1 MPWRERSCDD
11 DRMHRFHFLRR
22 ALALATATAIAT
34 AGAAAQ
40 PAPAP
45 GDTERFTLFHAPLML
60 LRNAQLLDG
69 TGTPAREHMSVLI
82 QDGRIAAVAPDAE
95 LKAPAGA
102 LVKDLAGGALMP
114 GFVLLHEHLFYPT
127 ERGSY
132 GAFFQSFPLL
142 YLAGGVTTM
151 RTAGSMSPYA
161 DLNTWKDIREGKAP
175 GPDLDVTAPF
185 LNGIQA
191 FVAQVPRLASAEDA
205 VHQVRY
211 WADVGAT
218 SYKGYMHLTREQLAA
233 IVQAAHEHKSKVTAH
248 LCAVTYAEAAAMG
261 IDNLEHGFFASTDF
275 VDGKQPDVCPPA
287 EAGPRSLDTLPLD
300 DPRMAALQR
309 QLIARRV
316 ALTSTLTV
324 FETFSHGRPMAPA
337 GALDLLMPQLREQYV
352 ARYTAIQ
359 RGGPNPYGRV
369 FPKAMAWEK
378 RFYDAGGL
386 LVAGTDPT
394 GYGGVIPG
402 WSSLRQFELLREAGF
417 DAATTVKVM
426 TANGAAYLGRSAEVG
441 RIAPGMRADLI
452 AFSAPLDGA
461 KAALPDV
468 AWTMKAG
475 RAWDRARILSA
486 WKGQVGLR

>member
-1 MPWRERSCDD
+1 MKKP
-11 DRMHRFHFLRR
+11 L
-22 ALALATATAIAT
+22 AVLALAI
-34 AGAAAQ
+34 AAQ
-40 PAPAP
+40 AFAQQPN
-45 GDTERFTLFHAPLML
+45 DTERYTLFHAPVTL
-60 LRNAQLLDG
+60 LRNTQLYDG
-69 TGTPAREHMSVLI
+69 TAQPPREHMSVLI
-82 QDGRIAAVAPDAE
+82 RDGRIAEVKPDVE

-102 LVKDLAGGALMP
+102 LVKDLNGGALMP

-161 DLNTWKDIREGKAP
+161 DLNTWKDIRDGKAP

-191 FVAQVPRLASAEDA
+191 FVAQVPRLVDAADA
-205 VHQVRY
+205 VRQVGY

-233 IVQAAHEHKSKVTAH
+233 IVNAAHERKAKVTAH
-248 LCAVTYAEAAAMG
+248 LCAVTYSEAATMG
-261 IDNLEHGFFASTDF
+261 IDNLEHGFFASSDF
-275 VDGKQPDVCPPA
+275 VDGKHPDACPNGDAVPK
-287 EAGPRSLDTLPLD
+287 SLDALAVD
-300 DPRMAALQR
+300 DPRMDALQR
-309 QLIARRV
+309 QMIERKV
-316 ALTSTLTV
+316 ALTSTLTI
-324 FETFSHGRPMAPA
+324 FETFSYGRPMAPA
-337 GALDLLMPQLREQYV
+337 AALDLLMPQLREQYV
-352 ARYTAIQ
+352 SRYTAIQ
-359 RGGPNPYGRV
+359 RGGPNAYGRV
-369 FPKAMAWEK
+369 LPKNMAWEK
-378 RFYDAGGL
+378 RFHDAGGL

-402 WSSLRQFELLREAGF
+402 YSSLRQFELLREAGF

-426 TANGAAYLGRSAEVG
+426 TANGATYLGRSADVG
-441 RIAPGMRADLI
+441 RIAPGLRADLI
-452 AFSAPLDGA
+452 AFAAPLDPA
-461 KAALPDV
+461 KPALPEV

-475 RAWDRARILSA
+475 RAWDRAKILNA

>member
-1 MPWRERSCDD
+1 MR
-11 DRMHRFHFLRR
+11 RMKKPPAL
-22 ALALATATAIAT
+22 LALMLAIQAF
-34 AGAAAQ
+34 AQ
-40 PAPAP
+40 TPQPP
-45 GDTERFTLFHAPLML
+45 GDTERYTLFQAPVTL
-60 LRNAQLLDG
+60 LRNAQLFDG
-69 TGTPAREHMSVLI
+69 SGGAPREHMSVLI
-82 QDGRIAAVAPDAE
+82 RDGRIADVKPDAE
-95 LKAPAGA
+95 LRAPAGA

-142 YLAGGVTTM
+142 YLAGGVTTL

-161 DLNTWKDIREGKAP
+161 DLNTWKDIREGRAV
-175 GPDLDVTAPF
+175 GPDMDVTAPF

-205 VHQVRY
+205 VRQVGY

-233 IVQAAHEHKSKVTAH
+233 IVEAAHERKARVTAH
-248 LCAVTYAEAAAMG
+248 LCAVTYAEAATMG
-261 IDNLEHGFFASTDF
+261 IDNLEHGFFASSDF
-275 VDGKQPDVCPPA
+275 VDSKQPDACP
-287 EAGPRSLDTLPLD
+287 AGDAVPRSLDALAVD

-309 QLIARRV
+309 RLIDRKV

-337 GALDLLMPQLREQYV
+337 AALDLLMPQLREQYV

-359 RGGPNPYGRV
+359 RGGPNAYGRV
-369 FPKAMAWEK
+369 LAKDMAWEK
-378 RFYDAGGL
+378 QFADAGGL

-402 WSSLRQFELLREAGF
+402 YSSLRQFELLREAGF
-417 DAATTVKVM
+417 DAAATVKIM
-426 TANGAAYLGRSAEVG
+426 TANGATYLGRSADIG
-441 RIAPGMRADLI
+441 RIAPGLRADLI
-452 AFSAPLDGA
+452 AFAAPLDA
-461 KAALPDV
+461 ARPALPDV

-475 RAWDRARILSA
+475 RAWDRARILNA

>member
-1 MPWRERSCDD
+1 MPRYQP
-11 DRMHRFHFLRR
+11 LLR
-22 ALALATATAIAT
+22 ALAMAAALATV
-34 AGAAAQ
+34 GVAAQ
-40 PAPAP
+40 PAN
-45 GDTERFTLFHAPLML
+45 DTERYTLFHAPVTL
-60 LRNAQLLDG
+60 LRNAQLFDG
-69 TGTPAREHMSVLI
+69 SGAAPREHMSVLI
-82 QDGRIAAVAPDAE
+82 RDGRIAEVQPDAE

-161 DLNTWKDIREGKAP
+161 DLNTWKDIRAGTAP
-175 GPDLDVTAPF
+175 GPDMDVTAPF

-191 FVAQVPRLASAEDA
+191 FVAQVPRLQNAEDA
-205 VHQVRY
+205 VRQVGY

-218 SYKGYMHLTREQLAA
+218 SYKGYMHLTREQLGA
-233 IVQAAHEHKSKVTAH
+233 IVVAAHGRQARVTAH
-248 LCAVTYAEAAAMG
+248 LCAVTYAEAAGLG
-261 IDNLEHGFFASTDF
+261 IDNLEHGFFAASDF
-275 VDGKQPDVCPPA
+275 VDGKQPDACPGGDA
-287 EAGPRSLDTLPLD
+287 VPRSLDALAVD

-309 QLIARRV
+309 QLITAKV
-316 ALTSTLTV
+316 ALTSTLTI

-337 GALDLLMPQLREQYV
+337 AALDLLMPQLREQYV
-352 ARYTAIQ
+352 SRYTAIQ
-359 RGGPNPYGRV
+359 RGGPNAYGRV
-369 FPKAMAWEK
+369 LPKDMAWEK
-378 RFYDAGGL
+378 QFAEAGGL

-426 TANGAAYLGRSAEVG
+426 TANGATYLGRTADIG
-441 RIAPGMRADLI
+441 RIAPGLRADLV
-452 AFSAPLDGA
+452 AFAAPLDAA
-461 KAALPDV
+461 KPGLPDV

-475 RAWDRARILSA
+475 RAWDRAKILNA

>member
-1 MPWRERSCDD
+1 MSTL
-11 DRMHRFHFLRR
+11 LRTA
-22 ALALATATAIAT
+22 ALAATLAASLAR
-34 AGAAAQ
+34 AQ
-40 PAPAP
+40 PAPT
-45 GDTERFTLFHAPLML
+45 DTERFTRFHAPVTL
-60 LRNAQLLDG
+60 LHNAQLFDG
-69 TGTPAREHMSVLI
+69 SGSPPREHMSVLVR
-82 QDGRIAAVAPDAE
+82 DGRIAAVAPDAE

-102 LVKDLAGGALMP
+102 LVQDLAGGALMP

-161 DLNTWKDIREGKAP
+161 DLNTWKDIKAGTAP

-191 FVAQVPRLASAEDA
+191 FVAQVPRLVNAEDA
-205 VHQVRY
+205 VRQVGY

-218 SYKGYMHLTREQLAA
+218 SYKGYMHLTREQLNA
-233 IVQAAHEHKSKVTAH
+233 IVKAAHDRQAKVTAH
-248 LCAVTYAEAAAMG
+248 LCAVTYAEATAMG
-261 IDNLEHGFFASTDF
+261 IDNLEHGFFAASDF
-275 VDGKQPDVCPPA
+275 VDAKQPDACP
-287 EAGPRSLDTLPLD
+287 AGDAVPRSLDALALD

-309 QLIARRV
+309 QMIDQRV
-316 ALTSTLTV
+316 ALTSTLTI

-359 RGGPNPYGRV
+359 RGGPNAYGRV

-378 RFYDAGGL
+378 RFVEAGGL

-402 WSSLRQFELLREAGF
+402 YSSLRQFELLREAGF

-426 TANGAAYLGRSAEVG
+426 TANGAAYLGRTAEVG
-441 RIAPGMRADLI
+441 RIAPGLRADLI
-452 AFSAPLDGA
+452 AFAAPLDA
-461 KAALPDV
+461 TKPVLPDV

-475 RAWDRARILSA
+475 RAWDRAKILNA
-486 WKGQVGLR
+486 WKGQVGMR

>member
-1 MPWRERSCDD
+1 MAHPRS
-11 DRMHRFHFLRR
+11 LLN
-22 ALALATATAIAT
+22 ALALTLLAGLFATTARSQSA
-34 AGAAAQ
+34 
-40 PAPAP
+40 
-45 GDTERFTLFHAPLML
+45 GDTERYTLFHAPVTL
-60 LRNAQLLDG
+60 LRNAQLFDG
-69 TGTPAREHMSVLI
+69 SGAPPREHMSVLI
-82 QDGRIAAVAPDAE
+82 RDGRVAQVAPDTE
-95 LKAPAGA
+95 MSAPAGA
-102 LVKDLAGGALMP
+102 LVKDLAGGALLP

-161 DLNTWKDIREGKAP
+161 DLNTWKDIKAGTAP

-218 SYKGYMHLTREQLAA
+218 SYKGYMHLSREQLGA
-233 IVQAAHEHKSKVTAH
+233 IVKAAHERRAKVTAH

-261 IDNLEHGFFASTDF
+261 IDNLEHGFFAASDF
-275 VDGKQPDVCPPA
+275 VDGKQPDACP
-287 EAGPRSLDTLPLD
+287 AGDAVPRSLDALALD

-309 QLIARRV
+309 QMIDRGV
-316 ALTSTLTV
+316 ALTSTLTI

-337 GALDLLMPQLREQYV
+337 AALDLLMPQLREQYV

-359 RGGPNPYGRV
+359 RGGPNPYGRI
-369 FPKAMAWEK
+369 FPKDMAWEK
-378 RFYDAGGL
+378 RFHDAGGL

-402 WSSLRQFELLREAGF
+402 FSSLRQLELLREAGF
-417 DAATTVKVM
+417 DAATAVKVM
-426 TANGAAYLGRSAEVG
+426 TANGATYLGRQADVG
-441 RIAPGMRADLI
+441 RIAPGLRADLV
-452 AFSAPLDGA
+452 AFAAPLDSA
-461 KAALPDV
+461 KPALPEV

-475 RAWDRARILSA
+475 RAWDRVKILNA

>member
-1 MPWRERSCDD
+1 MKKP
-11 DRMHRFHFLRR
+11 L
-22 ALALATATAIAT
+22 AVLALAI
-34 AGAAAQ
+34 AAQ
-40 PAPAP
+40 AFAQQPN
-45 GDTERFTLFHAPLML
+45 DTERYTLFHAPVTL
-60 LRNAQLLDG
+60 LRNTQLYDG
-69 TGTPAREHMSVLI
+69 TAQPPREHMSVLI
-82 QDGRIAAVAPDAE
+82 RDGRIAEVKPDVE

-102 LVKDLAGGALMP
+102 LVKDLNGAALMP

-161 DLNTWKDIREGKAP
+161 DLNTWKDIRDGKAP

-191 FVAQVPRLASAEDA
+191 FVAQVPRLVDAADA
-205 VHQVRY
+205 VRQVGY

-233 IVQAAHEHKSKVTAH
+233 IVNAAHERKAKVTAH
-248 LCAVTYAEAAAMG
+248 LCAVTYSEAATMG
-261 IDNLEHGFFASTDF
+261 IDNLEHGFFASSDF
-275 VDGKQPDVCPPA
+275 VDGKHPDACPNGDAVPK
-287 EAGPRSLDTLPLD
+287 SLDALAVD
-300 DPRMAALQR
+300 DPRMDALQR
-309 QLIARRV
+309 QMIERKV
-316 ALTSTLTV
+316 ALTSTLTI
-324 FETFSHGRPMAPA
+324 FETFSYGRPMAPA
-337 GALDLLMPQLREQYV
+337 AALDLLMPQLREQYV
-352 ARYTAIQ
+352 SRYTAIQ
-359 RGGPNPYGRV
+359 RGGPNAYGRV
-369 FPKAMAWEK
+369 LPKNMAWEK
-378 RFYDAGGL
+378 RFHDAGGL

-402 WSSLRQFELLREAGF
+402 YSSLRQFELLREAGF

-426 TANGAAYLGRSAEVG
+426 TANGATYLGRSADVG
-441 RIAPGMRADLI
+441 RIAPGLRADLI
-452 AFSAPLDGA
+452 AFAAPLDPA
-461 KAALPDV
+461 KPALPEV

-475 RAWDRARILSA
+475 RAWDRAKILNA

>member
-1 MPWRERSCDD
+1 MAGMKMPALLLAALLSTA
-11 DRMHRFHFLRR
+11 
-22 ALALATATAIAT
+22 ALAQT
-34 AGAAAQ
+34 
-40 PAPAP
+40 PPP
-45 GDTERFTLFHAPLML
+45 SDTERYTLFHAPVTL
-60 LRNAQLLDG
+60 LRNAQLHDG
-69 TGTPAREHMSVLI
+69 TGSPPRERMSVLI
-82 QDGRIAAVAPDAE
+82 RDGRIAEVKPDAE
-95 LKAPAGA
+95 LKAPADA
-102 LVKDLAGGALMP
+102 LVKDLNGGALMP
-114 GFVLLHEHLFYPT
+114 GFVLMHEHLFYPT

-161 DLNTWKDIREGKAP
+161 DLNTWKDIRDGKAP

-211 WADVGAT
+211 WADIGAT
-218 SYKGYMHLTREQLAA
+218 SYKGYMHLTREQLDA
-233 IVQAAHEHKSKVTAH
+233 IVKAAHERKAKVTAH
-248 LCAVTYAEAAAMG
+248 LCAVSYAEATAMG
-261 IDNLEHGFFASTDF
+261 IDNLEHGFFAASDF
-275 VDGKQPDVCPPA
+275 VEGKQPDTCPSGDA
-287 EAGPRSLDTLPLD
+287 VPRSLDALAVD

-309 QLIARRV
+309 QMIERKV
-316 ALTSTLTV
+316 ALTSTLTI

-337 GALDLLMPQLREQYV
+337 AALDLLMPQLREQYV

-359 RGGPNPYGRV
+359 RGGPNPHGRI
-369 FPKAMAWEK
+369 FPKNMVWEK
-378 RFYDAGGL
+378 RFHDAGGL

-402 WSSLRQFELLREAGF
+402 YSSLRQFELLREAGF
-417 DAATTVKVM
+417 DAAAAVKVM
-426 TANGAAYLGRSAEVG
+426 TANGARYLDREADIG
-441 RIAPGMRADLI
+441 RIAPGLRADLI
-452 AFSAPLDGA
+452 AFAAPLDA
-461 KAALPDV
+461 ARPALPEV

-475 RAWDRARILSA
+475 RAWDRSKILNA

>member
-1 MPWRERSCDD
+1 MKMP
-11 DRMHRFHFLRR
+11 
-22 ALALATATAIAT
+22 LATLTLAF
-34 AGAAAQ
+34 AAQ
-40 PAPAP
+40 AVAQTPQPS
-45 GDTERFTLFHAPLML
+45 DTERYTLFHAPVTL
-60 LRNAQLLDG
+60 LRNAQLFDG
-69 TGTPAREHMSVLI
+69 TGSAPRAGMSVLI
-82 QDGRIAAVAPDAE
+82 RDGRIADVKPDAE

-127 ERGSY
+127 EKGSY

-161 DLNTWKDIREGKAP
+161 DLNTWKDIKAGTAP
-175 GPDLDVTAPF
+175 GPDIDVTAPF

-191 FVAQVPRLASAEDA
+191 FVAQVPRLASPDDA

-211 WADVGAT
+211 WADIGAT
-218 SYKGYMHLTREQLAA
+218 SYKGYMHLSREQLAA
-233 IVQAAHEHKSKVTAH
+233 IVKAAHERQAKVTAH
-248 LCAVTYAEAAAMG
+248 LCAVTYTEAAAMG
-261 IDNLEHGFFASTDF
+261 IDNLEHGFFAASDF
-275 VDGKQPDVCPPA
+275 VDGKQPDACPTGDA
-287 EAGPRSLDTLPLD
+287 VPRSLDALAAD
-300 DPRMAALQR
+300 DPRMAALQQ
-309 QLIARRV
+309 QLIARKV

-352 ARYTAIQ
+352 LRYTAIQ
-359 RGGPNPYGRV
+359 RGGPNTYGRV
-369 FPKAMAWEK
+369 LPKAMAWEK
-378 RFYDAGGL
+378 RFADAGGL

-402 WSSLRQFELLREAGF
+402 FSSLRQFELLREAGF
-417 DAATTVKVM
+417 DAAATVKVM
-426 TANGAAYLGRSAEVG
+426 TANGAQYLGRSADVG
-441 RIAPGMRADLI
+441 RIAPGLRADLI
-452 AFSAPLDGA
+452 AFAAPLDAA
-461 KAALPDV
+461 KPALPDV

-475 RAWDRARILSA
+475 RAWDRARILNA

>member
-1 MPWRERSCDD
+1 MQPLQL
-11 DRMHRFHFLRR
+11 LRLAA
-22 ALALATATAIAT
+22 ALAATLAT

-40 PAPAP
+40 AAPAP
-45 GDTERFTLFHAPLML
+45 SDTERFTLFHAPVTL
-60 LRNAQLLDG
+60 LRNAQLFDG
-69 TGTPAREHMSVLI
+69 SGSPPREHMSVLI
-82 QDGRIAAVAPDAE
+82 REGRIAEVAPDDAIRP
-95 LKAPAGA
+95 PADA

-161 DLNTWKDIREGKAP
+161 DLNTWKDIRDGKSP

-191 FVAQVPRLASAEDA
+191 FVAQVPRLASADDA

-233 IVQAAHEHKSKVTAH
+233 IVQAAHERKAKVTAH
-248 LCAVTYAEAAAMG
+248 LCAVTYAEAAALG

-275 VDGKQPDVCPPA
+275 VDGKQPDACPPGD
-287 EAGPRSLDTLPLD
+287 AGPRSLDALPLD
-300 DPRMAALQR
+300 DPRMDALQR
-309 QLIARRV
+309 QLIERRV
-316 ALTSTLTV
+316 ALTSTLTI
-324 FETFSHGRPMAPA
+324 FETFAHGRPMAPA

-359 RGGPNPYGRV
+359 RGGPNPYGRI

-378 RFYDAGGL
+378 RFHDAGGL

-426 TANGAAYLGRSAEVG
+426 TAHGATYLGRSAEVG
-441 RIAPGMRADLI
+441 RVAPGLRADLI
-452 AFSAPLDGA
+452 AFSAPLDTTRTG
-461 KAALPDV
+461 LPDV

-475 RAWDRARILSA
+475 RAWDRARILNA

>member
-1 MPWRERSCDD
+1 MTRPS
-11 DRMHRFHFLRR
+11 FIRR
-22 ALALATATAIAT
+22 ALALAATILATASL
-34 AGAAAQ
+34 AQ
-40 PAPAP
+40 PP
-45 GDTERFTLFHAPLML
+45 GDTERFTLFHAPVTL
-60 LRNAQLLDG
+60 LRNAQLYDG
-69 TGTPAREHMSVLI
+69 TGAAPREHMSVLI
-82 QDGRIAAVAPDAE
+82 RDGRIATVAPDAE

-132 GAFFQSFPLL
+132 GAFFQSFPML
-142 YLAGGVTTM
+142 YLAGGVTTL

-161 DLNTWKDIREGKAP
+161 DLNTWKDIRDGKVP

-191 FVAQVPRLASAEDA
+191 FVAQVPRLVDAEDA
-205 VHQVRY
+205 VRQVGY

-218 SYKGYMHLTREQLAA
+218 SYKGYMHLTREQLDA
-233 IVQAAHEHKSKVTAH
+233 IVKAAHERRAKVTAH
-248 LCAVTYAEAAAMG
+248 LCAVTYSEAAAMG
-261 IDNLEHGFFASTDF
+261 IDNLEHGFFAASDF
-275 VDGKQPDVCPPA
+275 VDGKRPDACPGGDA
-287 EAGPRSLDTLPLD
+287 VPRSLDALAID

-309 QLIARRV
+309 QMISAKV
-316 ALTSTLTV
+316 ALTSTLTI

-359 RGGPNPYGRV
+359 RGGPNAYGRV
-369 FPKAMAWEK
+369 FPKNMAWEK
-378 RFYDAGGL
+378 QFHDAGGL

-402 WSSLRQFELLREAGF
+402 YSSLRQFELLREAGF

-426 TANGAAYLGRSAEVG
+426 TANGAAYLGRTADIG
-441 RIAPGMRADLI
+441 RIAPGLRADLV
-452 AFSAPLDGA
+452 AFTAPLDA
-461 KAALPDV
+461 TKPALPEV
-468 AWTMKAG
+468 AWTMKTG
-475 RAWDRARILSA
+475 RAWDRTKVLDA

>member
-1 MPWRERSCDD
+1 MLSSRP
-11 DRMHRFHFLRR
+11 LLR
-22 ALALATATAIAT
+22 ALAMAAALSTAAVT
-34 AGAAAQ
+34 AQ
-40 PAPAP
+40 PAN
-45 GDTERFTLFHAPLML
+45 DTERYTLFHAPVTL
-60 LRNAQLLDG
+60 LRNAQLFDG
-69 TGTPAREHMSVLI
+69 TGAAPREHMSVLI
-82 QDGRIAAVAPDAE
+82 RDGRIADVKPDAE
-95 LKAPAGA
+95 LKTPDGA

-161 DLNTWKDIREGKAP
+161 DLNTWKDIRAGTSP
-175 GPDLDVTAPF
+175 GPDMDVTAPF

-191 FVAQVPRLASAEDA
+191 FVAQVPRLQNAEDA
-205 VHQVRY
+205 VRQVGY

-218 SYKGYMHLTREQLAA
+218 SYKGYMHLTREQLGA
-233 IVQAAHEHKSKVTAH
+233 IVVAAHERKARVTAH
-248 LCAVTYAEAAAMG
+248 LCAVTYAEAAALG
-261 IDNLEHGFFASTDF
+261 IDNLEHGFFAASDF
-275 VDGKQPDVCPPA
+275 VDGKQPDACPSGDA
-287 EAGPRSLDTLPLD
+287 VPRSLDALAVD

-309 QLIARRV
+309 QLITAKV
-316 ALTSTLTV
+316 ALTSTLTI
-324 FETFSHGRPMAPA
+324 FETFAHGRPMAPA
-337 GALDLLMPQLREQYV
+337 AALDLLMPQLREQYV
-352 ARYTAIQ
+352 SRYTAIQ
-359 RGGPNPYGRV
+359 RGGPNAYGRV
-369 FPKAMAWEK
+369 LPKDMAWEK
-378 RFYDAGGL
+378 QFAESGGL

-426 TANGAAYLGRSAEVG
+426 TANGATYLGRTADIG
-441 RIAPGMRADLI
+441 RIVPGLRADLV
-452 AFSAPLDGA
+452 AFAAPLDA
-461 KAALPDV
+461 ARPALPDV

-475 RAWDRARILSA
+475 RAWDRVKILNA

>member
-1 MPWRERSCDD
+1 MKKP
-11 DRMHRFHFLRR
+11 
-22 ALALATATAIAT
+22 LALIALSW
-34 AGAAAQ
+34 AVQAFAQ
-40 PAPAP
+40 APQAP
-45 GDTERFTLFHAPLML
+45 SDTERYTLFHAPVTL
-60 LRNAQLLDG
+60 LRNAQLYDG
-69 TGTPAREHMSVLI
+69 TGSAPREHMSVLI
-82 QDGRIAAVAPDAE
+82 RDGRVASVAPDAE
-95 LKAPAGA
+95 LRAPAGA

-161 DLNTWKDIREGKAP
+161 DLNTWKDIRDGKAP

-191 FVAQVPRLASAEDA
+191 FVAQVPRLASADDA
-205 VHQVRY
+205 VRQVGY

-218 SYKGYMHLTREQLAA
+218 SYKGYMHLTHEQLDA
-233 IVQAAHEHKSKVTAH
+233 IVKAAHERKAKVTAH
-248 LCAVTYAEAAAMG
+248 LCAVTYAEATAMG
-261 IDNLEHGFFASTDF
+261 IDNLEHGFFAASDF
-275 VDGKQPDVCPPA
+275 VDGKQPDACPSGDAVPK
-287 EAGPRSLDTLPLD
+287 SLDALAVD

-309 QLIARRV
+309 QMIERKV
-316 ALTSTLTV
+316 ALTSTLTI

-337 GALDLLMPQLREQYV
+337 AALDLLMPQLREQYV
-352 ARYTAIQ
+352 LRYTAIQ
-359 RGGPNPYGRV
+359 RGGPNPHGRIFAKNMV
-369 FPKAMAWEK
+369 WEK
-378 RFYDAGGL
+378 RFHDAGGL

-417 DAATTVKVM
+417 NAATTVRIM
-426 TANGAAYLGRSAEVG
+426 TSNGATYLGRSADIG
-441 RIAPGMRADLI
+441 RVAPGLRADLV
-452 AFSAPLDGA
+452 AFAAPLDAA
-461 KAALPDV
+461 KPALPEV

-475 RAWDRARILSA
+475 RAWDRAKILNA

>member
-1 MPWRERSCDD
+1 MKKT
-11 DRMHRFHFLRR
+11 L
-22 ALALATATAIAT
+22 LALLAASLATCVV
-34 AGAAAQ
+34 AQ
-40 PAPAP
+40 TPPP
-45 GDTERFTLFHAPLML
+45 SDTERFTLFQAPVTL
-60 LRNAQLLDG
+60 LRNAQLYDG
-69 TGTPAREHMSVLI
+69 TGSAPRERMSVLI
-82 QDGRIAAVAPDAE
+82 RDGRIADVKPDAE

-102 LVKDLAGGALMP
+102 LVKDLNGAALMP

-161 DLNTWKDIREGKAP
+161 DLNTWKDIRDGKAA
-175 GPDLDVTAPF
+175 GPDMDVTAPF

-191 FVAQVPRLASAEDA
+191 FVAQVPRLASADDA

-218 SYKGYMHLTREQLAA
+218 SYKGYMHLTREQLGA
-233 IVQAAHEHKSKVTAH
+233 IVTAAHERKAKVTAH
-248 LCAVTYAEAAAMG
+248 LCAVTYAEAAALG
-261 IDNLEHGFFASTDF
+261 IDNLEHGFFAASDF
-275 VDGKQPDVCPPA
+275 VDGKQPDACP
-287 EAGPRSLDTLPLD
+287 AGDAVPKSLDALAVD
-300 DPRMAALQR
+300 DPRMAALQK
-309 QLIARRV
+309 QLIERKV
-316 ALTSTLTV
+316 ALTSTLTI

-337 GALDLLMPQLREQYV
+337 AALDLLMAQLREQYV

-359 RGGPNPYGRV
+359 RGGANAYGRV
-369 FPKAMAWEK
+369 LAKDMAWEK
-378 RFYDAGGL
+378 QFVEAGGL

-402 WSSLRQFELLREAGF
+402 YSSLRQFELLREAGF
-417 DAATTVKVM
+417 DAAATVKVM
-426 TANGAAYLGRSAEVG
+426 TANGATYLGRSSDVG
-441 RIAPGMRADLI
+441 RIAPGLRADLI
-452 AFSAPLDGA
+452 AFAAPLDAA
-461 KAALPDV
+461 KPAPPDV

-475 RAWDRARILSA
+475 RAWERNKILNA

>member
-1 MPWRERSCDD
+1 MNPIT
-11 DRMHRFHFLRR
+11 LL
-22 ALALATATAIAT
+22 LAAFSLTITLLATS
-34 AGAAAQ
+34 AQ
-40 PAPAP
+40 AQAPN
-45 GDTERFTLFHAPLML
+45 DTERYTLFHAPVTL
-60 LRNAQLLDG
+60 LRNAQLFDG
-69 TGTPAREHMSVLI
+69 SGSPPRERMSVLI
-82 QDGRIAAVAPDAE
+82 REGRIARIAPDAE
-95 LKAPAGA
+95 LSPPAGT

-161 DLNTWKDIREGKAP
+161 DLNTWKDIQAGTAP

-191 FVAQVPRLASAEDA
+191 FVAQVPRLVNAEDA
-205 VHQVRY
+205 VRQVGY

-218 SYKGYMHLTREQLAA
+218 SYKGYMHLTREQLDA
-233 IVQAAHEHKSKVTAH
+233 IVKAAHERRAKVTAH
-248 LCAVTYAEAAAMG
+248 LCAVTYAEATALG

-275 VDGKQPDVCPPA
+275 VEAKQPDTCPA
-287 EAGPRSLDTLPLD
+287 GDAGPRSLDALAVD
-300 DPRMAALQR
+300 DPRMADLQR
-309 QLIARRV
+309 QMIEHKV
-316 ALTSTLTV
+316 ALTSTLTI
-324 FETFSHGRPMAPA
+324 FETFAYGRPMAPA
-337 GALDLLMPQLREQYV
+337 AALDLLMPQLREQYV

-359 RGGPNPYGRV
+359 RGGPNTYGRV
-369 FPKAMAWEK
+369 FPKDMAWEK
-378 RFYDAGGL
+378 RFHEAGGL

-402 WSSLRQFELLREAGF
+402 FSSLRQFELLREAGF
-417 DAATTVKVM
+417 DAATAVQVM
-426 TANGAAYLGRSAEVG
+426 TANGATYLGRTAEVG
-441 RIAPGMRADLI
+441 RIAPGLRADLI
-452 AFSAPLDGA
+452 AFTAPLDAA
-461 KAALPDV
+461 KPALPDV

-475 RAWDRARILSA
+475 RAWDRSKILNA

>member
-1 MPWRERSCDD
+1 MPALTL
-11 DRMHRFHFLRR
+11 HRLL
-22 ALALATATAIAT
+22 ALGAALATS
-34 AGAAAQ
+34 AALAQ
-40 PAPAP
+40 APN
-45 GDTERFTLFHAPLML
+45 DTERYTLFHAPVTL
-60 LRNAQLLDG
+60 LRNAQLFDG
-69 TGTPAREHMSVLI
+69 TGQPPREHMTVLI
-82 QDGRIAAVAPDAE
+82 RDGRIAEVKPDAE
-95 LKAPAGA
+95 LKAPSGA
-102 LVKDLAGGALMP
+102 LVKDLAGAALIP

-161 DLNTWKDIREGKAP
+161 DLNTWKDIKAGTAV
-175 GPDLDVTAPF
+175 GPDVDVTAPF

-191 FVAQVPRLASAEDA
+191 FVAQVPRLVNADDA
-205 VHQVRY
+205 VRQVGY
-211 WADVGAT
+211 WADAGAT

-233 IVQAAHEHKSKVTAH
+233 IVTAAHERKAKVTAH

-261 IDNLEHGFFASTDF
+261 IDNLEHGFFASSDF
-275 VDGKQPDVCPPA
+275 VDGKALDSCPSGDA
-287 EAGPRSLDTLPLD
+287 VPRSLDALATD

-309 QLIARRV
+309 QLIERKV
-316 ALTSTLTV
+316 ALTSTLTI

-352 ARYTAIQ
+352 SRYTAIQ
-359 RGGPNPYGRV
+359 RGGPNTYGRV
-369 FPKAMAWEK
+369 LPKDMAWE
-378 RFYDAGGL
+378 RQFVEAGGL

-402 WSSLRQFELLREAGF
+402 YSSLRQFELLREAGF
-417 DAATTVKVM
+417 DAAATVKIM
-426 TANGAAYLGRSAEVG
+426 TANGATYLGRTADIG
-441 RIAPGMRADLI
+441 RIAPGLRADLI
-452 AFSAPLDGA
+452 AFAAPLDAA
-461 KAALPDV
+461 KPALPDV

-475 RAWDRARILSA
+475 RAWDRAKILNA

>member
-1 MPWRERSCDD
+1 MKKP
-11 DRMHRFHFLRR
+11 L
-22 ALALATATAIAT
+22 AVLALATA
-34 AGAAAQ
+34 AQ
-40 PAPAP
+40 AFAQQPN
-45 GDTERFTLFHAPLML
+45 DVERYTLFTAPVTL
-60 LRNAQLLDG
+60 LCNAQLYDG
-69 TGTPAREHMSVLI
+69 TGSAPREHMSVLI
-82 QDGRIAAVAPDAE
+82 RDGRIAEVLPDAE

-114 GFVLLHEHLFYPT
+114 GFVLLHEHMFYPT

-161 DLNTWKDIREGKAP
+161 DLNTWKDIRDGKAP

-191 FVAQVPRLASAEDA
+191 FVAQVPRLVDAADA
-205 VHQVRY
+205 VRQVGY

-218 SYKGYMHLTREQLAA
+218 SYKGYMHLTREQLDA
-233 IVQAAHEHKSKVTAH
+233 IVKAAHERKAKVTAH
-248 LCAVTYAEAAAMG
+248 LCAVTYAEASAMG

-275 VDGKQPDVCPPA
+275 VDGKQADVCPGGDAAPK
-287 EAGPRSLDTLPLD
+287 SLDALAVD

-309 QLIARRV
+309 QMIEKKV
-316 ALTSTLTV
+316 ALTSTLTI
-324 FETFSHGRPMAPA
+324 FETFSYGRPMAPA
-337 GALDLLMPQLREQYV
+337 AALDLLMPQLREQYV
-352 ARYTAIQ
+352 SRYTAIQ
-359 RGGPNPYGRV
+359 RGGPNPYGRI
-369 FPKAMAWEK
+369 FPKNMVWEK
-378 RFYDAGGL
+378 RFHDAGGL

-402 WSSLRQFELLREAGF
+402 YSSLRQFELLREAGF

-426 TANGAAYLGRSAEVG
+426 TANGATYLGRTADIG
-441 RIAPGMRADLI
+441 RIAPGLRADLI
-452 AFSAPLDGA
+452 AFATPLDAA
-461 KAALPDV
+461 KPALPEV

-475 RAWDRARILSA
+475 RAWDRAKILNA

>member
-1 MPWRERSCDD
+1 MPRYQP
-11 DRMHRFHFLRR
+11 LLR
-22 ALALATATAIAT
+22 ALAMAAALATV
-34 AGAAAQ
+34 GVAAQ
-40 PAPAP
+40 PAN
-45 GDTERFTLFHAPLML
+45 DTERYTLFHAPVTL
-60 LRNAQLLDG
+60 LRNAQLFDG
-69 TGTPAREHMSVLI
+69 SGAAPREHMSVLI
-82 QDGRIAAVAPDAE
+82 RDGRIAEVQPDAE

-161 DLNTWKDIREGKAP
+161 DLNTWKDIRAGTAP
-175 GPDLDVTAPF
+175 GPDMDVTAPF

-191 FVAQVPRLASAEDA
+191 FVAQVPRLQNAEDA
-205 VHQVRY
+205 VRQVGY

-218 SYKGYMHLTREQLAA
+218 SYKGYMHLTREQLGA
-233 IVQAAHEHKSKVTAH
+233 IVVAAHARQARVTAH
-248 LCAVTYAEAAAMG
+248 LCAVTYAEAAGLG
-261 IDNLEHGFFASTDF
+261 IDNLEHGFFAASDF
-275 VDGKQPDVCPPA
+275 VDGKQPDACPGGDA
-287 EAGPRSLDTLPLD
+287 VPRSLDALAVD

-309 QLIARRV
+309 QLITAKV
-316 ALTSTLTV
+316 ALTSTLTI

-337 GALDLLMPQLREQYV
+337 AALDLLMPQLREQYV
-352 ARYTAIQ
+352 SRYTAIQ
-359 RGGPNPYGRV
+359 RGGPNAYGRV
-369 FPKAMAWEK
+369 LPKDMAWEK
-378 RFYDAGGL
+378 QFAEAGGL

-417 DAATTVKVM
+417 DAATAVKVM
-426 TANGAAYLGRSAEVG
+426 TANGATYLGRTADIG
-441 RIAPGMRADLI
+441 RIAPGLRADLV
-452 AFSAPLDGA
+452 AFAAPLDAA
-461 KAALPDV
+461 KPGLPDV

-475 RAWDRARILSA
+475 RAWDRAKILNA

>member
-1 MPWRERSCDD
+1 MKKP
-11 DRMHRFHFLRR
+11 LLT
-22 ALALATATAIAT
+22 ALAALSLTTAQAQAPDDTA
-34 AGAAAQ
+34 
-40 PAPAP
+40 
-45 GDTERFTLFHAPLML
+45 RYTLFHAPVTL
-60 LRNAQLLDG
+60 LRNAQLFDG
-69 TGTPAREHMSVLI
+69 TGAAPREHMSVLI
-82 QDGRIAAVAPDAE
+82 RDGRIAEVRPDAE

-127 ERGSY
+127 EKGSY

-161 DLNTWKDIREGKAP
+161 DLNTWKDIKAGTAP
-175 GPDLDVTAPF
+175 GPDIDVTAPF

-211 WADVGAT
+211 WAEVGAT
-218 SYKGYMHLTREQLAA
+218 SYKGYMHLSREQLAA
-233 IVQAAHEHKSKVTAH
+233 VVQAAHDRRARVTAH

-261 IDNLEHGFFASTDF
+261 IDNLEHGFFASSDF
-275 VDGKQPDVCPPA
+275 VDGKQPDTCPSGDA
-287 EAGPRSLDTLPLD
+287 VPRSLDALALD

-309 QLIARRV
+309 QLIGAKV

-337 GALDLLMPQLREQYV
+337 GALDLLTPQLREQYV
-352 ARYTAIQ
+352 GRYTAIQ
-359 RGGPNPYGRV
+359 RGGPNTYGRV

-378 RFYDAGGL
+378 RFAEAGGL

-402 WSSLRQFELLREAGF
+402 YSSLRQFELLREAGF
-417 DAATTVKVM
+417 DAGTTVKVM
-426 TANGAAYLGRSAEVG
+426 TANGASYLGRGADIG
-441 RIAPGMRADLI
+441 RIAPGLRADLV
-452 AFSAPLDGA
+452 AFAAPLDAA
-461 KAALPDV
+461 KPALPEV
-468 AWTMKAG
+468 AWSMKAG
-475 RAWDRARILSA
+475 RAWDRSKILNA

>member
-1 MPWRERSCDD
+1 MTLCAPIART
-11 DRMHRFHFLRR
+11 LALTA
-22 ALALATATAIAT
+22 ALA
-34 AGAAAQ
+34 AAPVLAQ
-40 PAPAP
+40 PAN
-45 GDTERFTLFHAPLML
+45 DTERYTLFQAPVML
-60 LRNAQLLDG
+60 LRNAQLYDG
-69 TGTPAREHMSVLI
+69 SGSAPREQMSVLI
-82 QDGRIAAVAPDAE
+82 RDGRIADVKPDAE

-161 DLNTWKDIREGKAP
+161 DLNTWKDIKAGSSP

-191 FVAQVPRLASAEDA
+191 FVAQVPRLVNAEDA
-205 VHQVRY
+205 VRQVGY

-218 SYKGYMHLTREQLAA
+218 SYKGYMHLTREQLDA
-233 IVQAAHEHKSKVTAH
+233 IIKAAHERKARVTAH
-248 LCAVTYAEAAAMG
+248 LCAVTYAEAVAMG
-261 IDNLEHGFFASTDF
+261 IDNLEHGFFASSDF
-275 VDGKQPDVCPPA
+275 VAGKQPDACPSGDA
-287 EAGPRSLDTLPLD
+287 VPRSLDALALD
-300 DPRMAALQR
+300 DARMAALQR
-309 QLIARRV
+309 QMIERKV
-316 ALTSTLTV
+316 ALTSTLTI

-337 GALDLLMPQLREQYV
+337 AALDLLMPQLREQYV

-359 RGGPNPYGRV
+359 RGGPNAYGRV
-369 FPKAMAWEK
+369 LPKDMTWEK
-378 RFYDAGGL
+378 QFHDAGGL

-402 WSSLRQFELLREAGF
+402 FSSLRQFELLREAGF
-417 DAATTVKVM
+417 DAGTTVKVM
-426 TANGAAYLGRSAEVG
+426 TANGATYLGRTADVG
-441 RIAPGMRADLI
+441 RIAPGLRADLI
-452 AFSAPLDGA
+452 AFAAPLDA
-461 KAALPDV
+461 TKPALPDV

-475 RAWDRARILSA
+475 RAWDRAKILNA

>member
-1 MPWRERSCDD
+1 MKTLLPS
-11 DRMHRFHFLRR
+11 L
-22 ALALATATAIAT
+22 LALF
-34 AGAAAQ
+34 AGAALAQ
-40 PAPAP
+40 APAS
-45 GDTERFTLFHAPLML
+45 DTERYTLFHAPVTL
-60 LRNAQLLDG
+60 LRNAQLFDG
-69 TGTPAREHMSVLI
+69 TGSAPREHMSVLI
-82 QDGRIAAVAPDAE
+82 RDGRIASVAPDAE

-142 YLAGGVTTM
+142 YLAGGVTTL

-161 DLNTWKDIREGKAP
+161 DLNTWKDIRDGKAP
-175 GPDLDVTAPF
+175 GPDIDVTAPF

-191 FVAQVPRLASAEDA
+191 FVAQVPRLASADDA
-205 VHQVRY
+205 VRQVGY

-233 IVQAAHEHKSKVTAH
+233 IVQAAHDRKAKVTAH
-248 LCAVTYAEAAAMG
+248 LCAVTYAEATAMG
-261 IDNLEHGFFASTDF
+261 IDNLEHGFFASSDF
-275 VDGKQPDVCPPA
+275 VEGKQPDACPNGDA
-287 EAGPRSLDTLPLD
+287 VPRSLDALAVD

-309 QLIARRV
+309 RMIDAKV
-316 ALTSTLTV
+316 ALTSTLTI
-324 FETFSHGRPMAPA
+324 FETFSYGRPMAPA

-359 RGGPNPYGRV
+359 RGGPNAYGRV
-369 FPKAMAWEK
+369 LPKNMVWEK
-378 RFYDAGGL
+378 RFVEAGGL

-394 GYGGVIPG
+394 GYGGVVPG
-402 WSSLRQFELLREAGF
+402 YSSLRQFELLREAGF
-417 DAATTVKVM
+417 DAAAAVKVM
-426 TANGAAYLGRSAEVG
+426 TANGATYLGREADVG
-441 RIAPGMRADLI
+441 RVAPGLRADLV
-452 AFSAPLDGA
+452 AFAAPLDAA
-461 KAALPDV
+461 KPTLPEV

-475 RAWDRARILSA
+475 RAWDRARILSV

>member
-1 MPWRERSCDD
+1 MKTLPS
-11 DRMHRFHFLRR
+11 L
-22 ALALATATAIAT
+22 LALLTLG
-34 AGAAAQ
+34 AGAALAQ
-40 PAPAP
+40 TQAAPS
-45 GDTERFTLFHAPLML
+45 DTERYTLFHAPVTL
-60 LRNAQLLDG
+60 LRNAQLFDG
-69 TGTPAREHMSVLI
+69 TARPPREHMSVLI
-82 QDGRIAAVAPDAE
+82 RDGRIAAVAPEAE

-102 LVKDLAGGALMP
+102 LVKDLNGGALMP

-161 DLNTWKDIREGKAP
+161 DLNTWKDIRDGKAP

-191 FVAQVPRLASAEDA
+191 FVAQVPRLASADDA

-233 IVQAAHEHKSKVTAH
+233 IVQAAHDRKARVTAH

-261 IDNLEHGFFASTDF
+261 IDNLEHGFFASSDF
-275 VDGKQPDVCPPA
+275 VDGKAPDTCPSGDA
-287 EAGPRSLDTLPLD
+287 VPRSLDALPVD
-300 DPRMAALQR
+300 DPRMAALQH
-309 QLIARRV
+309 QMISAKV
-316 ALTSTLTV
+316 ALTSTLTI
-324 FETFSHGRPMAPA
+324 FETFSYGRPMAPTA
-337 GALDLLMPQLREQYV
+337 ALDLLMPQLREQYV

-359 RGGPNPYGRV
+359 RGGPNPYGRI
-369 FPKAMAWEK
+369 FPKNMVWEK
-378 RFYDAGGL
+378 RFHDAGGL

-402 WSSLRQFELLREAGF
+402 WSSLRQLELLREAGF
-417 DAATTVKVM
+417 DDATAVQVM
-426 TANGAAYLGRSAEVG
+426 TANGARYLNRETEVG
-441 RIAPGMRADLI
+441 GIAPGLRADLV
-452 AFSAPLDGA
+452 AFAAPLDA
-461 KAALPDV
+461 TKPALPEV

-475 RAWDRARILSA
+475 RAWDRAKILNA

>member
-1 MPWRERSCDD
+1 MKRP
-11 DRMHRFHFLRR
+11 LTL
-22 ALALATATAIAT
+22 LALSLALQAF
-34 AGAAAQ
+34 AQ
-40 PAPAP
+40 APPVP
-45 GDTERFTLFHAPLML
+45 GDTERYTLFNAPVTL
-60 LRNAQLLDG
+60 LRNAQLFDG
-69 TGTPAREHMSVLI
+69 TGGAPREHMSVLI
-82 QDGRIAAVAPDAE
+82 RDGRIADVRPDAE
-95 LKAPAGA
+95 LKTPAGA

-161 DLNTWKDIREGKAP
+161 DLNTWKDIRDGKAP

-191 FVAQVPRLASAEDA
+191 FVAQVPRLVNAEDA
-205 VHQVRY
+205 VRQVGY

-218 SYKGYMHLTREQLAA
+218 SYKGYMHLTREQLDA
-233 IVQAAHEHKSKVTAH
+233 IVKAAHERKAKVTAH
-248 LCAVTYAEAAAMG
+248 LCAVTYAEATAMG
-261 IDNLEHGFFASTDF
+261 IDNLEHGFFAASDF
-275 VDGKQPDVCPPA
+275 VEGKQADACPSGDAVPK
-287 EAGPRSLDTLPLD
+287 SLDALAVD

-309 QLIARRV
+309 QMIERKV
-316 ALTSTLTV
+316 ALTSTLTI
-324 FETFSHGRPMAPA
+324 FETFSYGRPMASA
-337 GALDLLMPQLREQYV
+337 AALDLLMPQLREQYV
-352 ARYTAIQ
+352 GRYTAVQ
-359 RGGPNPYGRV
+359 RGGPNPHGRILA
-369 FPKAMAWEK
+369 KNMIWEK
-378 RFYDAGGL
+378 RFHDAGGL

-417 DAATTVKVM
+417 DAATAVKVM
-426 TANGAAYLGRSAEVG
+426 TSNGATYLGRTADVG
-441 RIAPGMRADLI
+441 RVAPGLRADLI
-452 AFSAPLDGA
+452 AFAAPLDAA
-461 KAALPDV
+461 KPALPEV

-475 RAWDRARILSA
+475 RAWDRAKILNA

>member
-1 MPWRERSCDD
+1 MNALLPR
-11 DRMHRFHFLRR
+11 LLTL
-22 ALALATATAIAT
+22 LALLSLGTAQ
-34 AGAAAQ
+34 AQ
-40 PAPAP
+40 APAS
-45 GDTERFTLFHAPLML
+45 DTERYTLFHAPVTL
-60 LRNAQLLDG
+60 LRNAQLFDG
-69 TGTPAREHMSVLI
+69 TAQPPRTHMSVLI
-82 QDGRIAAVAPDAE
+82 RDGRIAEVKPDAE

-102 LVKDLAGGALMP
+102 LVQDLKGGALMP

-142 YLAGGVTTM
+142 YLAGGVTTL

-161 DLNTWKDIREGKAP
+161 DLNTWKDIRDGKAP

-191 FVAQVPRLASAEDA
+191 FVAQVPRLVDAEDA
-205 VHQVRY
+205 VRQVGY

-218 SYKGYMHLTREQLAA
+218 SYKGYMHLTREQLDA
-233 IVQAAHEHKSKVTAH
+233 IVKAAHERKAKVTAH
-248 LCAVTYAEAAAMG
+248 LCAVTYSEATAMG
-261 IDNLEHGFFASTDF
+261 IDNLEHGFFAASDF
-275 VDGKQPDVCPPA
+275 VGGKQPDACPSGDA
-287 EAGPRSLDTLPLD
+287 VPRSLDALAVD

-309 QLIARRV
+309 QMIERKV
-316 ALTSTLTV
+316 ALTSTLTI
-324 FETFSHGRPMAPA
+324 FETFSQGRPMAPA

-359 RGGPNPYGRV
+359 RGGPNAYGRV
-369 FPKAMAWEK
+369 FPKNMAWEK
-378 RFYDAGGL
+378 QFHDAGGL

-394 GYGGVIPG
+394 GYGGVVPG
-402 WSSLRQFELLREAGF
+402 YSSLRQFELLREAGF

-426 TANGAAYLGRSAEVG
+426 TANGARYLGREADIG
-441 RIAPGMRADLI
+441 RVAPGLRADLI
-452 AFSAPLDGA
+452 AFAAPLDAAGP
-461 KAALPDV
+461 ALPEV

-475 RAWDRARILSA
+475 RAWDRARILHA

>member
-1 MPWRERSCDD
+1 MKMP
-11 DRMHRFHFLRR
+11 LA
-22 ALALATATAIAT
+22 ALTLAF
-34 AGAAAQ
+34 AAQ
-40 PAPAP
+40 AVAQTSQPS
-45 GDTERFTLFHAPLML
+45 DTERYTLFQAPVTL
-60 LRNAQLLDG
+60 LRNAQLFDG
-69 TGTPAREHMSVLI
+69 TGAAPRPGMSVLI
-82 QDGRIAAVAPDAE
+82 RDGRIADVKPDAE

-102 LVKDLAGGALMP
+102 LVKDLAGSALMP

-127 ERGSY
+127 EKGSY

-161 DLNTWKDIREGKAP
+161 DLNTWKDIKAGTTP
-175 GPDLDVTAPF
+175 GPDIDVTAPF

-191 FVAQVPRLASAEDA
+191 FVAQVPRLASADDA

-218 SYKGYMHLTREQLAA
+218 SYKGYMHLSREQLAA
-233 IVQAAHEHKSKVTAH
+233 IVSAAHDRKAKVTAH

-261 IDNLEHGFFASTDF
+261 IDNLEHGFFAASDF
-275 VDGKQPDVCPPA
+275 VDGKQPDVCPTGDA
-287 EAGPRSLDTLPLD
+287 VPRSLDALPAD
-300 DPRMAALQR
+300 DPRMAALQQ
-309 QLIARRV
+309 QLIARKV

-352 ARYTAIQ
+352 LRYAAIQ
-359 RGGPNPYGRV
+359 RGGPNAYGRV
-369 FPKAMAWEK
+369 LPKAMAWEK
-378 RFYDAGGL
+378 RFADAGGL

-417 DAATTVKVM
+417 DAAATVKVM
-426 TANGAAYLGRSAEVG
+426 TSNGAQYLGRATEVG
-441 RIAPGMRADLI
+441 RIAPGLRADLI
-452 AFSAPLDGA
+452 AFAAPLDAA
-461 KAALPDV
+461 KPALPEV

-475 RAWDRARILSA
+475 RAWDRARILNA

>member
-1 MPWRERSCDD
+1 MARMKKTTCLLLASLLCASAFAQMP
-11 DRMHRFHFLRR
+11 
-22 ALALATATAIAT
+22 
-34 AGAAAQ
+34 
-40 PAPAP
+40 P
-45 GDTERFTLFHAPLML
+45 GDTERYTLFHAPVTL
-60 LRNAQLLDG
+60 LRNAQLFDG
-69 TGTPAREHMSVLI
+69 SGSPPREKMSVLI
-82 QDGRIAAVAPDAE
+82 RDGRIADVKPDAE

-161 DLNTWKDIREGKAP
+161 DLNTGKDIRDGKAP

-211 WADVGAT
+211 WADIGAT

-233 IVQAAHEHKSKVTAH
+233 IVKAAHERRAKVTAH
-248 LCAVTYAEAAAMG
+248 LCAVTYAEAAALG
-261 IDNLEHGFFASTDF
+261 IDNLEHGFFAASDF
-275 VDGKQPDVCPPA
+275 VEGKQADTCPSGDA
-287 EAGPRSLDTLPLD
+287 VPRSLDALAVD
-300 DPRMAALQR
+300 DPRMAVLQR
-309 QLIARRV
+309 QMIENKV

-352 ARYTAIQ
+352 LRYTAIQ

-369 FPKAMAWEK
+369 FPKNMVWEK
-378 RFYDAGGL
+378 RFHDAGGL

-402 WSSLRQFELLREAGF
+402 YSSLRQFELLREAGF
-417 DAATTVKVM
+417 DAAATVKVM
-426 TANGAAYLGRSAEVG
+426 TANGARYLNREADIGRVS
-441 RIAPGMRADLI
+441 PGLRADLI
-452 AFSAPLDGA
+452 AFAAPLDAA
-461 KAALPDV
+461 KPSLPEV

-475 RAWDRARILSA
+475 RAWDRSKILNA